1 MEAILKYKLPEED
14 FYFQCANKGFE
25 AVMIIDD
32 VLSHLRDKIKYSEEN
47 ENYIRACEDLSSFI
61 YEALKEK
68 AVKLND

>member
-1 MEAILKYKLPEED
+1 MKAILEFNLPED
-14 FYFQCANKGFE
+14 QYDYRCAFQGFD

-47 ENYIRACEDLSSFI
+47 ENYIRACEDLSALI
-61 YEALKEK
+61 YEALNKR

>member
-1 MEAILKYKLPEED
+1 MKAILEFNLPD
-14 FYFQCANKGFE
+14 DQFDFQCANKGFE

-47 ENYIRACEDLSSFI
+47 ENYIRACEDLSALI
-61 YEALKEK
+61 YEALNKR